1 MGEDVPSAS
10 VDASPFERF
19 EQRST
24 VSEFGSAGW
33 PFGSA
38 PGREELVRGAGDGHA
53 GDVVGPSELVPEL
66 VPEDVGLGGVDP
78 SVSEGGGVGYVAMP

>member
-33 PFGSA
+33 SFGSA
-38 PGREELVRGAGDGHA
+38 PGREELAREAGGGHP
-53 GDVVGPSELVPEL
+53 GDVAGPSELA
-66 VPEDVGLGGVDP
+66 PEDVRLDGVDAGG
-78 SVSEGGGVGYVAMP
+78 SEGGGVGDVMMP